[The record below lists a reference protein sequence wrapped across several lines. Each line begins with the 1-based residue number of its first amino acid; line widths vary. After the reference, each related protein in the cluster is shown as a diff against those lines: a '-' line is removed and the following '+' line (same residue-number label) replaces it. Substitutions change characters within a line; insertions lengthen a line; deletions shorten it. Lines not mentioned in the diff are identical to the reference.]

1 MNTTSGHR
9 QPVAIR
15 VAKPSDLHAV
25 LGLRT
30 ALELA
35 EDGTPYTTA
44 DRLAAEWEALGPRLA
59 SQVWV
64 AEAVDGSLL
73 ACAELT
79 RQNQVF
85 SPQLWVLPDH
95 CDQGFELALLHHA
108 EQRAC
113 AIGREEGAHSV
124 HLFAQAKSSCPALRQ
139 ALQQSG
145 FVITSTYEQMER
157 ALNELPPTPNV
168 IAGIEIRPFAFGQA
182 AEVVYRADEE
192 AFQDERGH
200 TSRTFEQWRQ
210 RLLLS
215 GEAFDPSLW
224 LVAWDA
230 DMVAGAALGEV
241 IRQVGWIHHLGVRR
255 PWRHR
260 GLGAALTRSALGA
273 FYRQG
278 IGTVRLNVDAQSLT
292 NAHQLYRRLGFA
304 VTHTYSNYA
313 KTMSLA

>member
-1 MNTTSGHR
+1 MNTTSDLP

-15 VAKPSDLHAV
+15 AAKPSDLHAV
-25 LGLRT
+25 LRIRT
-30 ALELA
+30 ALELS
-35 EDGTPYTTA
+35 EDGLPHMTA

-64 AEAVDGSLL
+64 AEAADGSLL
-73 ACAELT
+73 ACAELI
-79 RQNQVF
+79 RQNEMF
-85 SPQLWVLPDH
+85 GPRLWVLTDH
-95 CDQGFELALLHHA
+95 CDHGFELALLHCA

-124 HLFAQAKSSCPALRQ
+124 HLFAQAKSSHPAMQRT
-139 ALQQSG
+139 LQQSG
-145 FVITSTYEQMER
+145 FVITSMYEQMVR
-157 ALNELPPTPNV
+157 ALSELPPTPGV
-168 IAGIEIRPFAFGQA
+168 IAGIEIRPFALGQA

-200 TSRTFEQWRQ
+200 TPRTFEQWRQ
-210 RLLLS
+210 RLQLS

-224 LVAWDA
+224 LIAWDA
-230 DMVAGAALGEV
+230 DEVAGAALGEV
-241 IRQVGWIHHLGVRR
+241 IQQIGWIHHLSVRR

-304 VTHTYSNYA
+304 VTHTYANYA
-313 KTMSLA
+313 KTVSLA